1 MRAKIKTITAVGLVF
16 VGVITYLGI
25 NIAKNFNYLDLAY
38 MLFIIGCFIRYI
50 YLKIETHV

>member
-1 MRAKIKTITAVGLVF
+1 MRTKIKTIPAVGLVF